1 MVYAMTNQPI
11 DEEPDFNAPV
21 EPVIPSRTRP
31 WMAAI
36 SILLIFVIVVTGLA
50 GFGLMLLRGGPEVT
64 VTFSSPAPSGGSTN
78 FEAAAARLAVIDG
91 DGRLVT
97 MDAIGGSIAYHDLT
111 GVRFSFPAWSP
122 DGSHIAATGAGP
134 DGYGVYVVPIAP
146 AAGAG
151 AGSSPP
157 TNEPTAIYLSQV
169 LPAFYLYWM
178 PNGRSVAFLTSQP
191 SGLIDLRVAPADASA
206 EATVVRRGAPM
217 YWAWIDEAR
226 MLVHA
231 GGGSASFLG
240 EVGPDG
246 EPPTGAPDP
255 IDGAGDF
262 RAPAVSADGRF
273 RAYVGRGTDRTAAVI
288 VEPLDPAPGSDASAG
303 RTEAK
308 VLGPAALDFDPGGD
322 RLAFVARATAGS
334 SAPLPVGPL
343 RLIDAVS
350 GEVRTLL
357 TGTVV
362 GFFWSPDGRMIA
374 ALRVAASGTDG
385 TAAAGAPGGIRE
397 ASVRMTDAGRA
408 GSVAVAPAAPGI
420 DLQLVFI
427 DPSNSRIR
435 SQRSVRVADVFANQV
450 LPYFDQ
456 YALSHRVWSSDGA
469 SIALP
474 VVAADG
480 SSEIRVFPAA
490 GTSDARIAA
499 GVAAFWRP

>member
-1 MVYAMTNQPI
+1 
-11 DEEPDFNAPV
+11 
-21 EPVIPSRTRP
+21 
-31 WMAAI
+31 
-36 SILLIFVIVVTGLA
+36 
-50 GFGLMLLRGGPEVT
+50 
-64 VTFSSPAPSGGSTN
+64 
-78 FEAAAARLAVIDG
+78 
-91 DGRLVT
+91 
-97 MDAIGGSIAYHDLT
+97 
-111 GVRFSFPAWSP
+111 
-122 DGSHIAATGAGP
+122 
-134 DGYGVYVVPIAP
+134 
-146 AAGAG
+146 
-151 AGSSPP
+151 
-157 TNEPTAIYLSQV
+157 
-169 LPAFYLYWM
+169 
-178 PNGRSVAFLTSQP
+178 
-191 SGLIDLRVAPADASA
+191 
-206 EATVVRRGAPM
+206 
-217 YWAWIDEAR
+217 
-226 MLVHA
+226 
-231 GGGSASFLG
+231 
-240 EVGPDG
+240 
-246 EPPTGAPDP
+246 
-255 IDGAGDF
+255 
-262 RAPAVSADGRF
+262 
-273 RAYVGRGTDRTAAVI
+273 
-288 VEPLDPAPGSDASAG
+288 
-303 RTEAK
+303 
-308 VLGPAALDFDPGGD
+308 
-322 RLAFVARATAGS
+322 
-334 SAPLPVGPL
+334 LPVGPL

-374 ALRVAASGTDG
+374 ALRVATSGTDG

-456 YALSHRVWSSDGA
+456 YALSHRVWSSDGT